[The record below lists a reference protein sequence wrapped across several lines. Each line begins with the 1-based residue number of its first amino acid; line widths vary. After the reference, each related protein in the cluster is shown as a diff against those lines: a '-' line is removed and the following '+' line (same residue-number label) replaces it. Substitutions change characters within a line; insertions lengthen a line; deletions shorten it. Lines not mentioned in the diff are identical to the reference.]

1 MNEKKDCGCQRMC
14 VEQADELYFLS
25 EGSLVTDSVEEGD
38 LQDMSVF
45 RRIGRG
51 KLRPTL
57 GVKNARKVEVE
68 SQFDSKNEKKEEGR
82 RKKEDEKRAQTGNQ
96 RESNT

>member
-57 GVKNARKVEVE
+57 GVKNGRKVEVE

-82 RKKEDEKRAQTGNQ
+82 RKEEDEKRAQTGNQ

>member
-1 MNEKKDCGCQRMC
+1 MC

-82 RKKEDEKRAQTGNQ
+82 RKEEDEKRAQTGNQ